1 MKITVL
7 IENLKDDSKDLINEH
22 GLSLY
27 IEKGN
32 KRILFDTGKTGNFII
47 NAKKMGIC
55 LENVDVV
62 VLSHG
67 HYDHCG
73 GLLSFFKINNK
84 AKVYMKRKVLGDYY
98 FHSMFFFKKIGIDK
112 KVFLEYSGRINY
124 IDSFTEIMKD
134 VYIITDIDEHYMT
147 PEGNKYLFTKEGNK
161 LIKDNFEHELL
172 MVTKEKDGVCLF
184 TGCSHKGTPNMIQA
198 TKNTFPNMNIKAVI
212 GGFHLIT
219 IPIINSLGAL
229 QKQIDVITKMIM
241 DENIEKVYPG
251 HCTGVKAYKKLKDIL
266 GNRIEYI
273 RTGTNIHI

>member
-7 IENLKDDSKDLINEH
+7 IENLKNDSEDLINEH

-27 IEKGN
+27 IERDN

-47 NAKKMGIC
+47 NAKKIGIC
-55 LENVDVV
+55 LEDVDAV

-73 GLLSFFKINNK
+73 GLLSFFKVNSK
-84 AKVYMKRKVLGDYY
+84 AKVYMKRKVSGDYY
-98 FHSMFFFKKIGIDK
+98 FHSMFFNKKIGIDK
-112 KVFLEYSGRINY
+112 KVLMEYSGRMNY

-134 VYIITDIDEHYMT
+134 VFIITDIDEHYMT
-147 PEGNKYLFTKEGNK
+147 PKGNKYLFAKEGNK
-161 LIKDNFEHELL
+161 LIKDKFEHELI
-172 MVTKEKDGVCLF
+172 MVIKEKDGVCLF

-198 TKNTFPNMNIKAVI
+198 TRNTFPSMNIKAVI

-219 IPIINSLGAL
+219 IPVINAPSAS
-229 QKQIDVITKMIM
+229 QEQIDVIAKMIIG
-241 DENIEKVYPG
+241 ENIEKVYTG

-273 RTGTNIHI
+273 RTGSNIHI